1 MYTHFIQGQGTCYK
15 GYRTVI
21 FLRMHN
27 FIPMHET
34 NKVNDI
40 FKYTKFRNRFV
51 ELPHS
56 RIVISIRIRSNKYK
70 FPIPISVLSKVYIY
84 TTVYVRFSFALSHED
99 LTVLCTGIPVFRSM
113 QNMISTW
120 QRFALGFV
128 AVCWSLNI
136 LAASLNSLT
145 SQNGNLNGF
154 WSYLNNLKFINFTFS
169 FLAYCFRPDVS
180 ALSTF
185 CCHISL
191 PIRIF
196 LLEGIRKHFT

>member
-1 MYTHFIQGQGTCYK
+1 MSYQ
-15 GYRTVI
+15 R
-21 FLRMHN
+21 
-27 FIPMHET
+27 
-34 NKVNDI
+34 
-40 FKYTKFRNRFV
+40 
-51 ELPHS
+51 
-56 RIVISIRIRSNKYK
+56 
-70 FPIPISVLSKVYIY
+70 YIY

-113 QNMISTW
+113 PNMISTW

-196 LLEGIRKHFT
+196 LLEGIRKHFTYGIQHSNDWFHSILWWPHSSSSRLPRAVSQFVRQ